1 MKQNIFISYSHADG
15 ELTPGLL
22 NEVYDYFKSKSIDIK
37 TFDSSKDILAGE
49 DFRKK
54 IKAEIDAADAFV
66 IVYSPNVKESQW
78 VNYEAGM
85 ADALGKEMYVMGA
98 EKAASD
104 PDFMAKFGGMNIR
117 LIGSKNE
124 A

>member
-15 ELTPGLL
+15 ESTPGLL

-37 TFDSSKDILAGE
+37 TFDSSKDIPAGE